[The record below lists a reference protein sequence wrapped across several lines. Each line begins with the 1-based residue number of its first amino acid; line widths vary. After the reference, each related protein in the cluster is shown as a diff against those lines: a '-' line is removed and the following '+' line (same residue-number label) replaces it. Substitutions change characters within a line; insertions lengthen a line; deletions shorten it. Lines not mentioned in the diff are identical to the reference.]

1 MWLTEP
7 SSHSRIQEIS
17 SPSWSKACQRACI
30 QFSSVQFSHSVMSDS
45 VQPHEPKHARLPCRS
60 PTPGVYSNPCPSS
73 WWCHP
78 TISSS
83 AIPFSSCLQSFP
95 ALGSFPMSQFF
106 TSGGL
111 AIKLKRAWYSE
122 EKKLVGDSSLLWSV
136 SQAFQMPFS
145 MQRKR
150 IFLSKTDSHPFVLF
164 PHVVF
169 SHP

>member
-1 MWLTEP
+1 M
-7 SSHSRIQEIS
+7 INV
-17 SPSWSKACQRACI
+17 SWRTQQYPLSKIRV
-30 QFSSVQFSHSVMSDS
+30 QFSSVQPLRHVWLFGTPWTAACQASLFITNYGSLLKCMCIELVM
-45 VQPHEPKHARLPCRS
+45 
-60 PTPGVYSNPCPSS
+60 PS
-73 WWCHP
+73 
-78 TISSS
+78 ISSS
-83 AIPFSSCLQSFP
+83 VILFSSCLQSFP